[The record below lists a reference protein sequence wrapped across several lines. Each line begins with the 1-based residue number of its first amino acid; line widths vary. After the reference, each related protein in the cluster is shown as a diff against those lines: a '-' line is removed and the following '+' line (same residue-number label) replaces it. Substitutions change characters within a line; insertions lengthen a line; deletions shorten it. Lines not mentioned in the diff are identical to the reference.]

1 MGEGNLRKKGGWG
14 RGNKGDLERLRGNG
28 EGRER
33 GLRDKGGMGEEG
45 KQVGG
50 LRRKRNGRGG

>member
-1 MGEGNLRKKGGWG
+1 MRRGG
-14 RGNKGDLERLRGNG
+14 
-28 EGRER
+28 GRER
-33 GLRDKGGMGEEG
+33 GLRDKGGMGEGG